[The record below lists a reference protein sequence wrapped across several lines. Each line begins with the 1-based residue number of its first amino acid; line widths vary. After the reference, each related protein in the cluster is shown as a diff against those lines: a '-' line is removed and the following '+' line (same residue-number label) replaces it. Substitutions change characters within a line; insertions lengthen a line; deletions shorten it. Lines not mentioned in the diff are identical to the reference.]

1 MNVTVNDFNLKSN
14 QIATVLTEQTF
25 YIGKNVDVEVMV
37 NLYENNGQYYIT
49 SWLNGCEECNTEL
62 YKGSIDNHEEILA
75 AMEKLV
81 NDNEDYIINLAN
93 WDGN

>member
-1 MNVTVNDFNLKSN
+1 MHISSYCSYFYNKGVT
-14 QIATVLTEQTF
+14 
-25 YIGKNVDVEVMV
+25 
-37 NLYENNGQYYIT
+37 YYIT

-81 NDNEDYIINLAN
+81 NDNEDYITDLVN

>member
-1 MNVTVNDFNLKSN
+1 MNVTVNDFNLKSS

-25 YIGKNVDVEVMV
+25 YIGENADIEVMV

-49 SWLNGCEECNTEL
+49 SWLNGCEECNTEV
-62 YKGSIDNHEEILA
+62 YSGSIDNREKILA

-81 NDNEDYIINLAN
+81 NDNENYIIDLVN
-93 WDGN
+93 